1 MLEANCS
8 VVTTHMCLFGV
19 SLERKKISQPDNAP
33 TLGTEMAESV
43 LMQHFERKT
52 CVNDTLQRDYLQRGR
67 GTESR
72 YTQLQRSKRSG
83 ESREENAVPMVGDN

>member
-19 SLERKKISQPDNAP
+19 YLERKKISQPDNAP

-43 LMQHFERKT
+43 LMQHFERKRSEEHT
-52 CVNDTLQRDYLQRGR
+52 SELQSQR
-67 GTESR
+67 
-72 YTQLQRSKRSG
+72 
-83 ESREENAVPMVGDN
+83 

>member
-19 SLERKKISQPDNAP
+19 SLERKRISQPDNAP

-52 CVNDTLQRDYLQRGR
+52 CMNDTLQRETICKGAEGQRGMLP
-67 GTESR
+67 S
-72 YTQLQRSKRSG
+72 
-83 ESREENAVPMVGDN
+83 VPM

>member
-67 GTESR
+67 GTEGHASFGPHVSSPF
-72 YTQLQRSKRSG
+72 QWVWG
-83 ESREENAVPMVGDN
+83 